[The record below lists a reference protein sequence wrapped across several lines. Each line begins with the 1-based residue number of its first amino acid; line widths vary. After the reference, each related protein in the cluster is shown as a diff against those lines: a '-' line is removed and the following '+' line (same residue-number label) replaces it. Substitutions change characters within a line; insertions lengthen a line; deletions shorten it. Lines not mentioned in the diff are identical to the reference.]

1 MQIKGA
7 LALAA
12 LAVLVLFGLFWWSGD
27 RPQPSEDEI
36 VVVTAAADPEAL
48 VTTPPPPPAAG
59 ADAAT
64 LALTEKQILEAIG
77 EPGTSLSDVRI
88 VDQERQIA
96 CGERTR
102 QGSAAL
108 RRFVWLSQVR
118 QVVTDDGGQDFAILV
133 HVCNP
138 PPSPQS

>member
-1 MQIKGA
+1 MIKSA

-12 LAVLVLFGLFWWSGD
+12 FAVLVLFGLFWWSGD

-36 VVVTAAADPEAL
+36 VVVPTAATPEAL
-48 VTTPPPPPAAG
+48 LSAPSSPG
-59 ADAAT
+59 AEGDAAA
-64 LALTEKQILEAIG
+64 LALVEKQILEVIG
-77 EPGTSLSDVRI
+77 EPGTSLRDVRI

-96 CGERTR
+96 CGQRTS

-138 PPSPQS
+138 PPPPQN

>member
-12 LAVLVLFGLFWWSGD
+12 LAVLVLFGLYWWSGD
-27 RPQPSEDEI
+27 RPQPGEDEI
-36 VVVTAAADPEAL
+36 VVVPAAATPEAL
-48 VTTPPPPPAAG
+48 LTTPQSPG
-59 ADAAT
+59 AEGDAAA
-64 LALTEKQILEAIG
+64 LALVEKQILEAIG
-77 EPGTSLSDVRI
+77 EPGTSLRDVRI
-88 VDQERQIA
+88 VDRERQIA
-96 CGERTR
+96 CGERTS
-102 QGSAAL
+102 QGSATL

-138 PPSPQS
+138 PPSPRN

>member
-1 MQIKGA
+1 MIKSA

-27 RPQPSEDEI
+27 RPQPSQDEI
-36 VVVTAAADPEAL
+36 VVVPATASPETVL
-48 VTTPPPPPAAG
+48 TPPSPAAG
-59 ADAAT
+59 TDTAA
-64 LALTEKQILEAIG
+64 LALVEKQILEAID
-77 EPGTSLSDVRI
+77 EPGTSLRGVRI

-96 CGERTR
+96 CGERTS
-102 QGSAAL
+102 QGSATL

-118 QVVTDDGGQDFAILV
+118 QAVTDDGGQDFAILV

-138 PPSPQS
+138 PPSPRN